1 MGCLGSC
8 CIQTFLNHGIIRL
21 MERDLLKELM
31 KIISET
37 GCVPN
42 VTYDSGIDGV
52 RLEFEGNYNDFNLYI
67 VNRE

>member
-1 MGCLGSC
+1 M
-8 CIQTFLNHGIIRL
+8 
-21 MERDLLKELM
+21 RDLSLQTDSKVLKLGTTEALKELM

>member
-1 MGCLGSC
+1 M
-8 CIQTFLNHGIIRL
+8 
-21 MERDLLKELM
+21 RDLSLHTDSKVLKLGTTEVLKELM

>member
-1 MGCLGSC
+1 M
-8 CIQTFLNHGIIRL
+8 
-21 MERDLLKELM
+21 RDLSLQTDSKVLKLGTTEALKELM

-52 RLEFEGNYNDFNLYI
+52 RLEFEGMYNNFNLYI

>member
-1 MGCLGSC
+1 M
-8 CIQTFLNHGIIRL
+8 
-21 MERDLLKELM
+21 RDLSLQTDSKVLKLGTTEVLKELM

-37 GCVPN
+37 GCVHN

>member
-1 MGCLGSC
+1 M
-8 CIQTFLNHGIIRL
+8 
-21 MERDLLKELM
+21 RDLSLQTDSKVLKLGTTEALKELM

-42 VTYDSGIDGV
+42 VTYDSRIDGV
-52 RLEFEGNYNDFNLYI
+52 RLEFEGIYNDFNLYI

>member
-1 MGCLGSC
+1 M
-8 CIQTFLNHGIIRL
+8 
-21 MERDLLKELM
+21 RDLSLQTYSKVIKLGTTEVLRELM

-42 VTYDSGIDGV
+42 VVYDSGIDGV
-52 RLEFEGNYNDFNLYI
+52 RLEFEGTYNDFNLYI